1 MYIDGITSTKM
12 AADSDLHHKHS
23 RKSASFL
30 IEKTNPLK
38 DSQKWSTRAIA
49 SRSERKAVE
58 ELRGY
63 LQQCMMIDYFVLH
76 GNPEKE
82 LDLKL
87 SKQPYRKRFFTS
99 PGQWR
104 TLSLHLCGSTNW
116 SMNLRR
122 VFTGKRRAEAYYN
135 AKLVKHIDRP
145 AAALGLDIQTV
156 RKRVGYVAKCACS
169 KTKSCRSMPHGLAR
183 MAKWHSL
190 KEKVLGESAAAL
202 EAIFGEQTARHKLT
216 GEEVVLKD
224 FVYELIERIQKEWFE
239 DRRCE
244 GGRCGSGDHASDHC
258 YKALTS
264 KALDRCMDVPIFA
277 MCCVLGEKE
286 DDPYGYDEA
295 KMDEKG
301 LALHR
306 VLKP

>member
-1 MYIDGITSTKM
+1 MK
-12 AADSDLHHKHS
+12 
-23 RKSASFL
+23 
-30 IEKTNPLK
+30 
-38 DSQKWSTRAIA
+38 
-49 SRSERKAVE
+49 

-63 LQQCMMIDYFVLH
+63 LQQCIMIDYFILH

-87 SKQPYRKRFFTS
+87 AKHPYRKRFFTS
-99 PGQWR
+99 PSQWK

-116 SMNLRR
+116 SMDLRR
-122 VFTGKRRAEAYYN
+122 VFTGKRKAEAHYN
-135 AKLVKHIDRP
+135 GKLVKHIDRP
-145 AAALGLDIQTV
+145 AAALGLDVQTV

-169 KTKSCRSMPHGLAR
+169 KTKSCRSMPYGLAR
-183 MAKWHSL
+183 MAKWHDL
-190 KEKVLGESAAAL
+190 KEKVLNESADAL
-202 EAIFGEQTARHKLT
+202 ETIFGDRTARHKVT

-239 DRRCE
+239 DRWCE
-244 GGRCGSGDHASDHC
+244 GGGCGSGDVSDHC

-264 KALDRCMDVPIFA
+264 KALDRCMDAPIFA

-295 KMDEKG
+295 KVDEKD

-306 VLKP
+306 C